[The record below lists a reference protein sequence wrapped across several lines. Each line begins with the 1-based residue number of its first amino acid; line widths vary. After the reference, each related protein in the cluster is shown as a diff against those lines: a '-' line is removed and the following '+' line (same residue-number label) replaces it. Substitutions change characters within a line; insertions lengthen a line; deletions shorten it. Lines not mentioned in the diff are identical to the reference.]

1 MKVLLMLAGVF
12 GGSFVG
18 SLIGRFFGINGIY
31 TILGSIVGAFGMY
44 WVWRKYVDDDDI
56 ASTLDEEATLE
67 HSSSART
74 ELLHEMMEE
83 RRRARIG
90 RHRRNDKGNILMV
103 LGSGNT
109 FRCSIRNDV
118 DDINLNKVWR

>member
-1 MKVLLMLAGVF
+1 MKVLLMLVGVF

-18 SLIGRFFGINGIY
+18 SLIGRFFGISGIY

-56 ASTLDEEATLE
+56 VSNVDGDEEATLE
-67 HSSSART
+67 HNSSDRT

-83 RRRARIG
+83 RRHARIG
-90 RHRRNDKGNILMV
+90 RHRRKH
-103 LGSGNT
+103 
-109 FRCSIRNDV
+109 
-118 DDINLNKVWR
+118 

>member
-1 MKVLLMLAGVF
+1 MKVLLMLSGVF

-56 ASTLDEEATLE
+56 ASNLDEEATLE
-67 HSSSART
+67 HSSSDRT

-83 RRRARIG
+83 RRHARIG
-90 RHRRNDKGNILMV
+90 RHRRNH
-103 LGSGNT
+103 
-109 FRCSIRNDV
+109 
-118 DDINLNKVWR
+118 